1 MEQESLSRLT
11 ALGHPQRMQVF
22 RLLMRRY
29 PDAVPAGEIADAL
42 SLKANTLSVY
52 LSTLMAAGLICQERR
67 GTSLRYR
74 PDMSGARELVSYLF
88 EDCCRGRPDLCP
100 PLTQQGTT
108 ESAIDSARKLKVLF
122 VCTGNSARSI
132 FAETLLR
139 ETAGD
144 RFDVYSAGT
153 HPASQLN
160 PFAVR
165 MLRDRG
171 ADVSA
176 LRAKHISE
184 FQGPDAPVM
193 DFVFTVCDRAANE
206 DCPVWQGQPIT
217 AHWGVPDPVAAQGSD
232 AEKGLAFQRAYGL
245 LRNRIAAFAG
255 LPSEALDRVSLQGRV
270 DEISMNRKQ
279 T

>member
-1 MEQESLSRLT
+1 MEEASLSRLT

-22 RLLMRRY
+22 RLLMRRH

-74 PDMSGARELVSYLF
+74 SDMSGARELVCYLF

-100 PLTQQGTT
+100 P
-108 ESAIDSARKLKVLF
+108 
-122 VCTGNSARSI
+122 
-132 FAETLLR
+132 
-139 ETAGD
+139 AGD
-144 RFDVYSAGT
+144 RFDVHSAGT
-153 HPASQLN
+153 HPASRLN

-165 MLRDRG
+165 MLKDRG
-171 ADVSA
+171 TDVSL

-184 FQGPDAPVM
+184 FLGPDAPAM
-193 DFVFTVCDRAANE
+193 DFVFTVCDKAANE

-217 AHWGVPDPVAAQGSD
+217 AHWGVPDPVRVQGSD

-245 LRNRIAAFAG
+245 LRNRIAAFAA
-255 LPSEALDRVSLQGRV
+255 LPTDVLDRASLQGQV
-270 DEISMNRKQ
+270 DEISRRKEKI
-279 T
+279 

>member
-52 LSTLMAAGLICQERR
+52 LSTLMAAGLIGQERC

-100 PLTQQGTT
+100 PQAQRGT
-108 ESAIDSARKLKVLF
+108 ADRAGASARKLKVLF

-132 FAETLLR
+132 FAETILR
-139 ETAGD
+139 ETAGN

-184 FQGPDAPVM
+184 FQGPDAPVI

-255 LPSEALDRVSLQGRV
+255 LPSESLDRVSLQGRV

>member
-1 MEQESLSRLT
+1 MEEASLSRLT

-22 RLLMRRY
+22 RLLMRRH

-74 PDMSGARELVSYLF
+74 SDMSGARELVCYLF

-100 PLTQQGTT
+100 PLAQQGAPDIA
-108 ESAIDSARKLKVLF
+108 EPRGKKLKALF

-132 FAETLLR
+132 FAESILR
-139 ETAGD
+139 DTAGD
-144 RFDVYSAGT
+144 RFDVHSAGT
-153 HPASQLN
+153 HPASRLN

-165 MLRDRG
+165 MLKDRG
-171 ADVSA
+171 TDVSL

-184 FQGPDAPVM
+184 FLGPDAPAM
-193 DFVFTVCDRAANE
+193 DFVFTVCDKAANE

-217 AHWGVPDPVAAQGSD
+217 AHWGVPDPVRVQGSD

-245 LRNRIAAFAG
+245 LRNRIAAFAA
-255 LPSEALDRVSLQGRV
+255 LPTDVLDRASLQGQV
-270 DEISMNRKQ
+270 DEISRRKEKI
-279 T
+279 

>member
-52 LSTLMAAGLICQERR
+52 LSTLMAAGLIGQERR

-100 PLTQQGTT
+100 PLAQQGTVDR
-108 ESAIDSARKLKVLF
+108 EGASVRKLKVLF

-132 FAETLLR
+132 FAETILR

>member
-1 MEQESLSRLT
+1 MEQQSLSRLT
-11 ALGHPQRMQVF
+11 ALGHPQRMEVF
-22 RLLMRRY
+22 RLLLRRY
-29 PDAVPAGEIADAL
+29 PDAVPAGEIAAAL

-52 LSTLMAAGLICQERR
+52 LSTLMAAGLIGQERH

-74 PDMSGARELVSYLF
+74 SDMSGAQEVISYLF
-88 EDCCRGRPDLCP
+88 QDCCRGRPDLCP
-100 PLTQQGTT
+100 PLAQHG
-108 ESAIDSARKLKVLF
+108 AADRAGAPVRKLKVLF

-132 FAETLLR
+132 FAETILR

-165 MLRDRG
+165 MLEERG
-171 ADVSA
+171 SDTSD

-184 FQGPDAPVM
+184 FQGPDAQVM

-217 AHWGVPDPVAAQGSD
+217 AHWGVPDPVKADGTE
-232 AEKGLAFQRAYGL
+232 AEKALAFQRAYGQ
-245 LRNRIAAFAG
+245 LRNRIAAFAA
-255 LPSEALDRVSLQGRV
+255 LPTGALDRVSLQRRV

>member
-1 MEQESLSRLT
+1 
-11 ALGHPQRMQVF
+11 MQVF

-100 PLTQQGTT
+100 PQAQQGT
-108 ESAIDSARKLKVLF
+108 ADRAGASARKLKVLF

-132 FAETLLR
+132 FAETILR
-139 ETAGD
+139 ETAGN

-217 AHWGVPDPVAAQGSD
+217 AHWGVPDPVGAQGSD